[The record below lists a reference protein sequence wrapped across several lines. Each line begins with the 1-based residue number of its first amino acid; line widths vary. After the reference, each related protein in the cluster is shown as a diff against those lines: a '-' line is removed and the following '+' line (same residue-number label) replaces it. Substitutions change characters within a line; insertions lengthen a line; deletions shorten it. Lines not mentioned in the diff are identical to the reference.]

1 MNIVDAINDPNLFGR
16 WFKDAESWSAW
27 LAFLSALFG
36 LPMSAEQMAIFAS
49 CTGRKVAPITAFGEA
64 TLIIGRRGGKS
75 FVLAVIAV
83 FLACFRSYT
92 QYLGPGERATVL
104 VVAAD
109 RRQARVIFRYVRGL
123 IAANP
128 MLAKKIERET
138 SESIDLSNSV
148 TIEVGTA
155 SHRSVRGYAVAAG
168 LCDELAF
175 WQTDDAAEPDYAV
188 LDALRPGMA
197 TIPTAV
203 LLCASS
209 PYAKRGA
216 LHDSFKNFY
225 GRDDAPVL
233 VWKAATRVMNPTVPQ
248 SVIDAAIERDPSSA
262 AAEYGAEF
270 RSDIADF
277 IARDAVLAC
286 VDPGVRERPPKPGID
301 YFCHVDPSGGSVDS
315 MATAVAHREDDTIVV
330 DCLREIVAP
339 FDPESAVD
347 EFVNLYRSYGIG
359 RTNGDRYAAAWCS
372 QAFEKRNIEY
382 RHSELPTSALY
393 LNFLPHLNSKT
404 VRLLDIPR
412 AVNQI
417 CALERRTSRGGRDSV
432 DHPPQGHD
440 DLSAVLAGVTYIGI
454 DRTRPAPV
462 AQTGRMEVAR

>member
-1 MNIVDAINDPNLFGR
+1 
-16 WFKDAESWSAW
+16 
-27 LAFLSALFG
+27 
-36 LPMSAEQMAIFAS
+36 
-49 CTGRKVAPITAFGEA
+49 
-64 TLIIGRRGGKS
+64 
-75 FVLAVIAV
+75 
-83 FLACFRSYT
+83 
-92 QYLGPGERATVL
+92 
-104 VVAAD
+104 
-109 RRQARVIFRYVRGL
+109 
-123 IAANP
+123 
-128 MLAKKIERET
+128 MLAKRIERET
-138 SESIDLSNSV
+138 SESIDLNNSV

-155 SHRSVRGYAVAAG
+155 SHRSVRGYAIAAA

-216 LHDSFKNFY
+216 LYDAFKSYF

-233 VWKAATRVMNPTVPQ
+233 VWKAATGVMNPTVPQ
-248 SVIDAAIERDPSSA
+248 TVIDAAIERDPSSA

-277 IARDAVLAC
+277 VSRDAVLAC
-286 VDPGVRERPPKPGID
+286 VDQGVCERPPQLGKFR
-301 YFCHVDPSGGSVDS
+301 YFAHVDPSGGSVDS
-315 MATAVAHREDDTIVV
+315 MATAVAHLEGPTVVV
-330 DCLREIVAP
+330 DCIREIVAP

-372 QAFEKRNIEY
+372 QAFEKRQIEY

-393 LNFLPHLNSKT
+393 LNFLPHINSKT
-404 VRLLDIPR
+404 VRLLDNPR

-440 DLSAVLAGVTYIGI
+440 DISAVLAGVTYIAI
-454 DRTRPAPV
+454 DRTPQAPV
-462 AQTGRMEVAR
+462 AQSGRYEFA